1 MSQTLF
7 SNLIYVTQLNVV
19 VTMVDLSSL
28 YNLDVYT
35 TRGKYVGR
43 VQDVVLNIKKGR
55 VSVLKTR
62 IMAPDKVKSV
72 GIRDVIKTSM
82 RFVPEVDEVRP
93 LKEEGSIDIPYDRV
107 QAVGDIIL
115 ISPEISTTSTPA
127 SATIST

>member
-1 MSQTLF
+1 
-7 SNLIYVTQLNVV
+7 
-19 VTMVDLSSL
+19 MVDLSSL

-62 IMAPDKVKSV
+62 IMTPDKVKSV

-93 LKEEGSIDIPYDRV
+93 LKEEGSIDIQYDRV

-115 ISPEISTTSTPA
+115 ISPEVSTAPAATTSK
-127 SATIST
+127 